1 MTGKPKI
8 PTEIKKARGTLRKCR
23 ELENHMQVKKIET
36 LPAAPEWLSEI
47 GQEQFDI
54 VVNQLNSLGMLYE
67 VDLKLIE
74 AYSNAMALHIESE
87 QQLRKVGRI
96 QVYRDNETGDIKHS
110 QITPLQTISKQAL
123 ELALK
128 IATQFGLT
136 PSARSKISAPI
147 KSLEIKDN
155 EFNFFND

>member
-1 MTGKPKI
+1 MTGRKKI

-23 ELENHMQVKKIET
+23 ELENTMEVAKVNA
-36 LPAAPEWLSEI
+36 LPAAPKWLSKI
-47 GQEQFDI
+47 GKEQFNI
-54 VVNQLNSLGMLYE
+54 VVNQLNNLGMLYE

-74 AYSNAMALHIESE
+74 SYANAMALHIESE

-123 ELALK
+123 ESALK

-136 PSARSKISAPI
+136 PSSRTKISAPKI
-147 KSLEIKDN
+147 EVKDN

>member
-1 MTGKPKI
+1 MTGRKKI
-8 PTEIKKARGTLRKCR
+8 PTEIKKARGTLRKSR
-23 ELENHMQVKKIET
+23 ELENPMSVKKVDG
-36 LPAAPEWLSEI
+36 LPVAPKWLSEI
-47 GQEQFDI
+47 GKEQFDI

-74 AYSNAMALHIESE
+74 AYSNSMALHIESE
-87 QQLRKVGRI
+87 QQLRQTGRI
-96 QVYRDNETGDIKHS
+96 QLYRDEDGNPKHA

-123 ELALK
+123 EAALK

-136 PSARSKISAPI
+136 PSSRTKISVP
-147 KSLEIKDN
+147 KLEIKDN